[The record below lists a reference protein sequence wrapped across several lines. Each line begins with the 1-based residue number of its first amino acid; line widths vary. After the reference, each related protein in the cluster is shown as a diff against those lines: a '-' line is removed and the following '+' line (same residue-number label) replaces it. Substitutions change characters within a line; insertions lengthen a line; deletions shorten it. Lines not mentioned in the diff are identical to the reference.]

1 LQSWILTGFFKD
13 SSMLTIRSAT
23 VADAALI
30 QTLIAELAEYE
41 NGLEQVRVT
50 EADIARD
57 GFGADPQFRALIAE
71 WSSEPVG
78 FALFFRYYST
88 WRGAGLYLE
97 DLYVR
102 PEFRRRGIGTSL
114 LAGVAREAERENRSF
129 VRWVVLDWNAA
140 AIGMYKMLGA
150 NFLDEWRTVLL
161 AGEGLKKL
169 VKRDSCAGPTQI

>member
-1 LQSWILTGFFKD
+1 
-13 SSMLTIRSAT
+13 MLTIRPAT
-23 VADAALI
+23 VADALLI
-30 QTLIAELAEYE
+30 KTLITELAEYE
-41 NGLEQVRVT
+41 SEPEQVRISD
-50 EADIARD
+50 ADIARD
-57 GFGADPQFRALIAE
+57 GFGADPQFRVLIAE

-97 DLYVR
+97 DLFVR

-114 LAGVAREAERENRSF
+114 LAGVARAAERENRAF
-129 VRWVVLDWNAA
+129 VRWAVLDWNAC
-140 AIGMYKMLGA
+140 AIGMYRALGA

-169 VKRDSCAGPTQI
+169 VARDG

>member
-1 LQSWILTGFFKD
+1 
-13 SSMLTIRSAT
+13 MLAIRPAT

-30 QTLIAELAEYE
+30 SALITELAAYE
-41 NGLEQVRVT
+41 KESEQVRIT

-71 WSSEPVG
+71 WSSQPVG

-97 DLYVR
+97 DLFVR
-102 PEFRRRGIGTSL
+102 PAFRRRGIGTAL
-114 LAGVAREAERENRSF
+114 LSGVAREAERENRLF
-129 VRWVVLDWNAA
+129 VRWAVLHWNACA
-140 AIGMYKMLGA
+140 MGLYQTVGA
-150 NFLDEWRTVLL
+150 HFLDDWRTVLL

-169 VKRDSCAGPTQI
+169 VKRDGSLHGSDAGRN